1 MKVMVMDIVTVVRV
15 MDIVS
20 VVRVMDIVT
29 IQDTDTHT
37 PLLVPLRLRSCRVC
51 DTTSAQSTET
61 NSCIWKFLCGCNL
74 LYAYSLHTSIFII
87 EAVKYFDYDVSSIIC
102 FINQL
107 MEAFQSYDY

>member
-15 MDIVS
+15 MDIVT
-20 VVRVMDIVT
+20 VVRVTDIVT

-61 NSCIWKFLCGCNL
+61 NSCIWNFLCGGNL

-87 EAVKYFDYDVSSIIC
+87 KASQVF
-102 FINQL
+102 
-107 MEAFQSYDY
+107 